1 MAYDFSDFKK
11 RLAEIIA
18 WLSEEFLGIRIG
30 RAAPSVLDGI
40 MVDLYGAKTP
50 LKHVAGIS
58 IENPRVLRVSPWD
71 KSQVKAIEKAIGDA
85 NLGVSASSDEGG
97 IRVFFPEL
105 TEDRRK
111 MLTKLAKEKMED
123 ARISVRKE
131 RDFLQNDI
139 NTKEKSGEIS
149 EDDKFRLKEEM
160 QKLVDAANKSLD
172 ELLEKKE
179 REILG

>member
-1 MAYDFSDFKK
+1 MPFDFADFKK
-11 RLAEIIA
+11 RLTEVEA
-18 WLSEEFLGIRIG
+18 WLGEELMGVRTG
-30 RAAPSVLDGI
+30 RAAPAVLDSV
-40 MVDLYGAKTP
+40 MVDSYGAKTP

-58 IENPRVLRVSPWD
+58 IEDARTLRVAPWD
-71 KSQVKAIEKAIGDA
+71 KGQVKAIEKAIGEA
-85 NLGVSASSDEGG
+85 NIGVSASADESG

-111 MLTKLAKEKMED
+111 MLTKLAKEKLED

-131 RDFLQNDI
+131 RDEVQSDVNA
-139 NTKEKSGEIS
+139 KEKAGDIS
-149 EDDKFRLKEEM
+149 EDEKFRLKDEM
-160 QKLVDAANKSLD
+160 QKYVDATNKKLD